1 MPVCGLACRTSV
13 RKAPMRIAIVAA
25 ATILAASA
33 SQAEARARFK
43 FRSAAPA
50 VPVHAKAAPVTAK
63 ADHGGFLPGA
73 AIGASIGSRPA
84 RAREDMTTSSTAPS
98 STLAPLAAAPAA
110 TATAAKSTKPAK
122 PAFVCAS
129 DRTVGAGSG
138 FCEMN

>member
-50 VPVHAKAAPVTAK
+50 LPIHGKPGPVAAK

-73 AIGASIGSRPA
+73 AIGASLGSRPV
-84 RAREDMTTSSTAPS
+84 RAREDMTTSSTVPS
-98 STLAPLAAAPAA
+98 GALAPLDAAPAA
-110 TATAAKSTKPAK
+110 TETAAKSPKPAK

-129 DRTVGAGSG
+129 ARTVGAGSG